1 MAKKT
6 RRKTKTN
13 KKTARRGRGS
23 VSSNGISPVSLRT
36 AELAAELKRRQR
48 GVNVLHRRREHLMNQ
63 LENVNAQIAE
73 LGGNGIGVTASG
85 KARNAQTLPD
95 ALHGVLQG
103 REMSVV
109 EAVDAVRASGYVS
122 GAANFRTMVNQ
133 ALLKDR
139 RFKKVR
145 RGVNTAK

>member
-6 RRKTKTN
+6 RRKAKTN
-13 KKTARRGRGS
+13 KKTVRRSRGNI
-23 VSSNGISPVSLRT
+23 SSNGLPPVSLST

-48 GVNVLHRRREHLMNQ
+48 GVNVLNRRRERLMSQ
-63 LENVNAQIAE
+63 LEDVNVQIAE
-73 LGGNGIGVTASG
+73 LGGNGMGVTASG
-85 KARNAQTLPD
+85 KTRNAQTLPD

-103 REMSVV
+103 REMSVI

-133 ALLKDR
+133 VLLKDK

-145 RGVNTAK
+145 RGVYTSK